1 MSGQVSTLAAQ
12 PRRRL
17 AGRQGDTV
25 HRLVDAALVELAAA
39 GYDGLSV
46 RGVARRAG
54 VAPATAYAYFAS
66 KDHLV
71 AEVFW
76 RRLQDLPPVTVDG
89 RRSPT
94 ARVTAALDDI
104 GRLVAGERELA
115 AAATVAVLARDPD
128 VVPLRDRIGALVQQ
142 RLVDALGDD
151 ARPDVIAAL
160 MLAFAGA
167 ALQAGMGYF
176 GYDELARR
184 VADVA
189 ALIFGSPA

>member
-1 MSGQVSTLAAQ
+1 VQ
-12 PRRRL
+12 
-17 AGRQGDTV
+17 
-25 HRLVDAALVELAAA
+25 RLVDAAGADLRAV

-54 VAPATAYAYFAS
+54 VAPATAYAYFGS

-76 RRLQDLPPVTVDG
+76 RRLRALSPVTVDR

-94 ARVTAALDDI
+94 ARVTAALDGI
-104 GRLVAGERELA
+104 GELVASEPELA

-128 VVPLRDRIGALVQQ
+128 VEPLRDRVGALVQR

-151 ARPDVIAAL
+151 ARPEVVAAL
-160 MLAFAGA
+160 MYAFAGV

-176 GYDELARR
+176 GYDELADR
-184 VADVA
+184 VAAVA
-189 ALIFGSPA
+189 ELVLGSRT

>member
-1 MSGQVSTLAAQ
+1 VSTVTAQ
-12 PRRRL
+12 SRRRL
-17 AGRQGDTV
+17 AGRQGETV
-25 HRLVDAALVELAAA
+25 QRLVDAALTELAAA

-46 RGVARRAG
+46 RSVARRAG

-71 AEVFW
+71 AEVFS
-76 RRLQDLPPVTVDG
+76 RRLQELPPVDADR

-94 ARVTAALDDI
+94 ARVAAALDGI
-104 GRLVAGERELA
+104 GRLVASEPELA

-128 VVPLRDRIGALVQQ
+128 VEPLRDRIGALVQQ

-151 ARPDVIAAL
+151 ARPERIAAL

-176 GYDELARR
+176 GYDELADR
-184 VADVA
+184 VARVA
-189 ALIFGSPA
+189 ELIFGSRA